1 MDARTTDPRTTVR
14 RASRDLAGRWPRT
27 DGGAA
32 PRRTREERRAAW
44 RTTVALVERVVRFVA
59 LWALLC
65 AIASLAGS
73 SAFDIQS
80 VGVAGNDTLAASD
93 VIAASGIERQMS
105 VFAVNAMR
113 VRERLRRDPRIA
125 DASVHIVFPD
135 RVLLGVEE
143 RPPVAAL
150 QVPGGYVLV
159 SADGV
164 ALATARSARGLV
176 VFTVDGLDAAA
187 VRPGAPL
194 PSPDARLGAG
204 LAASLPPA
212 LRPGVEA
219 LRVDRAGEVIL
230 YTRDGVAVKAGGGDA
245 VRDRIAR
252 AGDVLA
258 AVRARG
264 LRVEYIDLRFPD
276 SIIVKPVRTP
286 AAATKP
292 RKGFAR
298 PAHPAGELSPA
309 LNERPD

>member
-1 MDARTTDPRTTVR
+1 MDARTADPRTVVR
-14 RASRDLAGRWPRT
+14 RASRDLASRRPSA

-44 RTTVALVERVVRFVA
+44 RNTAALVERVVRLVA
-59 LWALLC
+59 LVALLC
-65 AIASLAGS
+65 GIASFAGS
-73 SAFDIQS
+73 SVFDIQS

-93 VIAASGIERQMS
+93 VIAASGIQTQMS

-113 VRERLRRDPRIA
+113 IRERLRRDPRIA
-125 DASVHIVFPD
+125 GASVHVLFPD
-135 RVLLGVEE
+135 RVLLAVQE

-150 QVPGGYVLV
+150 RVPGGYVLL

-164 ALATARSARGLV
+164 ALAPAGSARGLAV
-176 VFTVDGLDAAA
+176 LVLDRVDAAA

-212 LRPGVEA
+212 LRPDVEA

-245 VRDRIAR
+245 VQDRIAR

-264 LRVEYIDLRFPD
+264 MRVEYIDLRFPD
-276 SIIVKPVRTP
+276 SIIVKPIRTP
-286 AAATKP
+286 AGVTKA
-292 RKGFAR
+292 RKG
-298 PAHPAGELSPA
+298 
-309 LNERPD
+309 